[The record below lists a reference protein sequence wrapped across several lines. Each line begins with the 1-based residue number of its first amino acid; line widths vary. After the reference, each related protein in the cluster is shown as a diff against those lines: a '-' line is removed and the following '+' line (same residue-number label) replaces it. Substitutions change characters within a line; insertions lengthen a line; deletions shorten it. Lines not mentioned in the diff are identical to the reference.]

1 MARLRTAPLIRRSA
15 SCAKNIKQF
24 DLLKDEFAIANPDFV
39 QGYTINSAIDKT
51 GTRHSGIEDTVT
63 AKAGNTI
70 SGATARLDGTKKTAI
85 TDLNGHY
92 RIDRV
97 KTDDYTVI
105 CSAPEHSTQTI
116 KHHITRGRID
126 ELNFVL

>member
-1 MARLRTAPLIRRSA
+1 M
-15 SCAKNIKQF
+15 N
-24 DLLKDEFAIANPDFV
+24 V
-39 QGYTINSAIDKT
+39 
-51 GTRHSGIEDTVT
+51 
-63 AKAGNTI
+63 
-70 SGATARLDGTKKTAI
+70 AI

-105 CSAPEHSTQTI
+105 CSASEYSTQTI
-116 KHHITRGRID
+116 KHHITRGRVD